1 MMPNAPPIPLC
12 PSNSLSLPSSLSP
25 PSHPTGPVYQLSAQA
40 VCPALSGPSSGHRG
54 DFPKR
59 FAGSSGHIQVQSLKR
74 LCSAPRSPGTDPPVP
89 VPYMLCGDPVDPL
102 TWALLK
108 SLQISILKKLRTL
121 VSFRAGGFLLG
132 HSTLTLTSEKHRSEI
147 ATHWLS
153 KLRKPKNPFLPSC
166 HCLRLLRVSF
176 EMQSH
181 SFYPRSPRTKASAP
195 KLQLGRSAC

>member
-1 MMPNAPPIPLC
+1 MSLQLPL
-12 PSNSLSLPSSLSP
+12 SSFLSLPSLP
-25 PSHPTGPVYQLSAQA
+25 PTGPVYQLSAQA

-108 SLQISILKKLRTL
+108 SLQISIPKKTEDTGFFLGRRVSLRSQHTHPHFGKAPL
-121 VSFRAGGFLLG
+121 RDRHALAL
-132 HSTLTLTSEKHRSEI
+132 EI
-147 ATHWLS
+147 AEA
-153 KLRKPKNPFLPSC
+153 RKPFS
-166 HCLRLLRVSF
+166 
-176 EMQSH
+176 
-181 SFYPRSPRTKASAP
+181 P
-195 KLQLGRSAC
+195 KLSLP